1 MAAVMLE
8 YVKPESIKPDEFAEL
23 YRADAAGPAY
33 NSISPPDAVRRLW
46 DGSLMLYRAPN
57 RGIMLVEVNEG
68 GDGTKRLNLVR
79 MAGKGLALHFEE
91 ISRDLQ
97 HIARDCDCVAIE
109 TIVYS
114 EKLAKALTRGGA
126 KLESYTM
133 VLELDNG

>member
-1 MAAVMLE
+1 MASVMLE
-8 YVKPESIKPDEFAEL
+8 FVKPSDIKPDEFAEL
-23 YRADAAGPAY
+23 YVADQAGPAF
-33 NSISPPDAVRRLW
+33 NSINPSDAVRRLW
-46 DGSLMLYRAPN
+46 DGSLILYRAPDK
-57 RGIMLVEVNEG
+57 GVMLVEVNEG

-97 HIARDCDCVAIE
+97 HIARDQGCVAIE
-109 TIVYS
+109 TMVYD